1 MHAIL
6 FDVDGVLTHGYY
18 NHFNH
23 GEPWDKTIEEDLKLD
38 KDLFKND
45 FIFKDYVTK
54 IIPGKLC
61 FKEGLE
67 AFIDRNALTISA
79 QDIIDYWLFKDSVLY
94 EPLFDCIKQLKK
106 IDDLHLFLA
115 TNQEHYRAKYLM
127 NELGFKD
134 HFKDIFYAANLGVAK
149 PDPVFL
155 EKTENRLK
163 ALGFNSKPTFFDDH
177 PEIIKVAQTKGW
189 DAHHFET
196 VNDLNKS
203 SVLKGL
209 LSI

>member
-23 GEPWDKTIEEDLKLD
+23 GEPWDKTIEEDLGLD
-38 KDLFKND
+38 KELFKND

-67 AFIDRNALTISA
+67 NFIKRNALPLKS
-79 QDIIDYWLFKDSVLY
+79 QDIIDYWLSKDAVIY
-94 EPLFDCIKQLKK
+94 KPLLERIKQLKEMNK
-106 IDDLHLFLA
+106 FQLFLA
-115 TNQEHYRAKYLM
+115 TNQEHYRANYLM
-127 NELGFKD
+127 NELGFKNY
-134 HFKDIFYAANLGVAK
+134 FQDIFYAADLGAAK
-149 PDPVFL
+149 PDLLFF
-155 EKTENRLK
+155 EKTEQRLK
-163 ALGFNSKPTFFDDH
+163 ELGFNTKPTFFDDH
-177 PEIIKVAQTKGW
+177 PEIIKTAQTQGW

-196 VNDLNKS
+196 VDDLNKS
-203 SVLKGL
+203 PILKNEDL
-209 LSI
+209 F